1 MENIPNKYIFDY
13 IDYIY
18 LKIFILYHNY
28 LTHFGNELGEEL
40 KKEIKK
46 IYQKRLSNFAQFNIN
61 RGDIYF
67 IDKIKKECNLQ
78 ENNMLSLE
86 QINNL
91 YNETILELFRQYDN
105 LKTIPNR
112 LYEKIE
118 DELKIYSLLNP
129 NKNIDLYFNNY
140 HLIISSKD
148 YFKTKIRNY
157 EITEDKETSRLNI
170 YYFIAVSLI
179 ISFSCLFITLFK

>member
-1 MENIPNKYIFDY
+1 MENIPNTYIFDY
-13 IDYIY
+13 INHIY
-18 LKIFILYHNY
+18 LKIFLLYHNY
-28 LTHFGNELGEEL
+28 LTRFGTELGEDI

-46 IYQKRLSNFAQFNIN
+46 IYQKRLSNFTQFYIN

-67 IDKIKKECNLQ
+67 IDQIKNEYNLN
-78 ENNMLSLE
+78 ENGIPSLE
-86 QINNL
+86 ILNNL
-91 YNETILELFRQYDN
+91 YNENVIELFKQYDK

-118 DELKIYSLLNP
+118 DEVKIYSLLNP

-140 HLIISSKD
+140 HLTLLSED

-157 EITEDKETSRLNI
+157 EITEIKESKQICI
-170 YYFIAVSLI
+170 YYFIITCLM
-179 ISFSCLFITLFK
+179 ISFSCMFITLFK